1 MGKIPVWA
9 RVLIVTLI
17 VVIIGW
23 KTIASVATEYLWYQ
37 DLGYLGVFWKSLE
50 ARIAVA
56 VAIFAVTFLF
66 VAANLLSMKSAS
78 KAMPGRASLLLASI
92 AGVLAAGFSTGL
104 WMEFQQFVHATA
116 FGKTDPIFGH
126 DVGFYIFRY
135 PFLREVYRGAVWVVG
150 LSAVFV
156 ILVYLFSGSLI
167 KFSREQVDEPPM
179 GGRRR
184 RPRRGRLI
192 LEQADPRAKLHI
204 GILLAIVFC
213 IVACGYWLAMRGLV
227 YSERGVGIGAS
238 YADVHGALPGMRVMF
253 VVSLAAAVLMV
264 ISGLPST
271 RTRVPT
277 VGLMAITVAAM
288 AVLSLLA
295 VNVYPGLVQRF
306 YVTPNEFRAERE
318 YMAYNID
325 FTRSAFGLDE
335 IVEQEYTVDPS
346 LTRADID
353 SAKATVDSIR
363 LWDWEPLL
371 ATYGQL
377 QGMRLYYSFNDVDVD
392 RYDIDGELVQ
402 VMLAARELDVESL
415 PPQAQTWVNRRLKYT
430 HGYGVCASPVNEI
443 GSDGLPT
450 FVLRDIPPRG
460 PEGLELERP
469 EIYFGE
475 LTRDWVIVNT
485 KTEEFDY
492 PIGDTN
498 KSTRYAADSGV
509 RIAHLLRRAMLASKF
524 SDIRILL
531 SSDITSNSRVL
542 FDREIGSRV
551 RKIAPFLTYDSDP
564 YVVIADGR
572 LVWIMD
578 GLTTSDAF
586 PFAEKYVGGINYIRN
601 SVKATV
607 DAYTGQT
614 DFYII
619 DSGDPVAATYS
630 KIFPGLFKTAEEMP
644 QSIREHVRYPE
655 DLFMIQ
661 AKMYGM
667 YHMRDPEVF
676 YNKEDLWALPNELY
690 GGAEREVSPYYVR
703 LALPGESD
711 MSFVLFVPF
720 TPSRKNNM
728 VAWLAV
734 NSDMD
739 DFGRMVAY
747 KFGKQRVVFGPM
759 QIEAQIDQDA
769 EISKMLSLWNQSGST
784 VIRGNLLVYPIGGGL
799 LYVEPLFLAA
809 HASQLPQLKRVVLCD
824 GTKVAIGHDL
834 WSALSGMLSED
845 DAGEIK
851 GIVPDEDGSADARS
865 VAQEALDL
873 YGQARERLR
882 EGDLAGYD
890 SIQREIEEL
899 LRSAVAE
906 E

>member
-1 MGKIPVWA
+1 MDKIPVWA
-9 RVLIVTLI
+9 RVLIVTI
-17 VVIIGW
+17 VVVIVGW
-23 KTIASVATEYLWYQ
+23 KTIANIATEYLWYQ
-37 DLGYLGVFWKSLE
+37 DLGYLGVFWKSME

-56 VAIFAVTFLF
+56 VTIFAVTFLF
-66 VAANLLSMKSAS
+66 VAVNLLSMKSAS
-78 KAMPGRASLLLASI
+78 RAMPRRASLILASI

-104 WMEFQQFVHATA
+104 WMEFQQFVHATP

-126 DVGFYIFRY
+126 DVGFYLFRY

-150 LSAVFV
+150 LSSVFV

-167 KFSREQVDEPPM
+167 RFSRERVEEPPM
-179 GGRRR
+179 GNRRR

-213 IVACGYWLAMRGLV
+213 VVACGYWLAMRGLV
-227 YSERGVGIGAS
+227 YSDRGVGVGAS
-238 YADVHGALPGMRVMF
+238 YADVHGALPGMRAMF
-253 VVSLAAAVLMV
+253 FVSVAAAVLMI
-264 ISGLPST
+264 ISGLPHT

-277 VGLMAITVAAM
+277 VGLMASTVVAM
-288 AVLSLLA
+288 AVLSFLA
-295 VNVYPGLVQRF
+295 IDVYPGLVQRL
-306 YVTPNEFRAERE
+306 YVTPNEFRAEEE
-318 YMAYNID
+318 YIAYNID
-325 FTRSAFGLDE
+325 FTRSAFGLDR
-335 IVEQEYTVDPS
+335 IVEQEYAVAPD

-353 SAKATVDSIR
+353 SARVTVDSIR

-392 RYDIDGELVQ
+392 RYDIDGKLVQ
-402 VMLAARELDVESL
+402 VMLAARELDAGSL

-430 HGYGVCASPVNEI
+430 HGYGICVSPVNEI
-443 GSDGLPT
+443 GPDGLPT
-450 FVLRDIPPRG
+450 FLLRDIPPAG

-498 KSTRYAADSGV
+498 KSTRYAADAGV
-509 RIAHLLRRAMLASKF
+509 RIAHILRRAMFASKF
-524 SDIRILL
+524 SDLRILL

-542 FDREIGSRV
+542 FDREIGRRV
-551 RKIAPFLTYDSDP
+551 RKIAPFLIYDSDP
-564 YVVIADGR
+564 YIAIADGR

-578 GLTTSDAF
+578 GLTTSDAY
-586 PFAEKYVGGINYIRN
+586 PFAERYVGGINYIRN
-601 SVKATV
+601 SVKVTV

-614 DFYII
+614 EFYII
-619 DSGDPVAATYS
+619 DHGDPVAVTYS
-630 KIFPGLFKTAEEMP
+630 KIFPGLFKKAEEMP
-644 QSIREHVRYPE
+644 QSIRAHVRYPE
-655 DLFMIQ
+655 DLFAIQ

-676 YNKEDLWALPNELY
+676 YNKEDLWAIPNELY
-690 GGAEREVSPYYVR
+690 GGAEREVNPYYVR

-739 DFGRMVAY
+739 NFGRMVAY

-809 HASQLPQLKRVVLCD
+809 HTSQLPQLKRVVLCD

-834 WSALSGMLSED
+834 WSALSQMLSE
-845 DAGEIK
+845 AGEEME
-851 GIVPDEDGSADARS
+851 GGAPDGDGPADARK
-865 VAQEALDL
+865 VARDALDL
-873 YGQARERLR
+873 YEQARERLR
-882 EGDLAGYD
+882 AGDLAGYD

-899 LRSAVAE
+899 LRSMADE